1 MTNARPAPGR
11 AGVLGDPYGPR
22 SRFLMYV
29 SGAVVVFACAM
40 TAVHFGHW
48 RWGLFTWGVLAG
60 VLSAAIYGLLLRLL
74 PALLHVSVESTAQ
87 LQPRLAQMKRAMYPL
102 MVCLGLGIGILAS
115 GAARPWPDILL
126 TGVVIVFQ
134 ILVPIA
140 MLLVVRRRV
149 QTASNT

>member
-1 MTNARPAPGR
+1 MTNAHPAGGR

-29 SGAVVVFACAM
+29 SGAVVVFACAI
-40 TAVHFGHW
+40 TATHFGHW
-48 RWGLFTWGVLAG
+48 RWWLFAWGVLIG

-74 PALLHVSVESTAQ
+74 PALLHASADSTAQ
-87 LQPRLAQMKRAMYPL
+87 LQPRLGQMKRAIYPL

-115 GAARPWPDILL
+115 GAASPWPDILL

-140 MLLVVRRRV
+140 MVPMVRRRV
-149 QTASNT
+149 RTAASP